1 MYLKP
6 LFRSIINKYVSCSD
20 KKNFC
25 FDGRNIGGNARKLS
39 YLEWSTQFQGPSS
52 NDSDLTSRLLRAET
66 DRGDAETEPSRTAIK
81 LKSKD
86 GLVRADFFKASSF
99 RRKHEYNYNT
109 CCDVSYHKAF
119 YFSFYLIPQD
129 TFANLQKLSVEYL

>member
-1 MYLKP
+1 MYLKL

-20 KKNFC
+20 KTNFC
-25 FDGRNIGGNARKLS
+25 FNGRDIGGNARKLS

-66 DRGDAETEPSRTAIK
+66 DRGDAETEPSMTAIK

-86 GLVRADFFKASSF
+86 GLVRADFFKAG
-99 RRKHEYNYNT
+99 RIRGNNEYDYNN
-109 CCDVSYHKAF
+109 
-119 YFSFYLIPQD
+119 
-129 TFANLQKLSVEYL
+129 NLA

>member
-1 MYLKP
+1 MYIYNVYLKL
-6 LFRSIINKYVSCSD
+6 LFRSIINEYVSCSD

-25 FDGRNIGGNARKLS
+25 FDGRYIDRNARRLS

-66 DRGDAETEPSRTAIK
+66 DRGDAETEPSMTAIK

-99 RRKHEYNYNT
+99 CRKHKYNQFN
-109 CCDVSYHKAF
+109 HK
-119 YFSFYLIPQD
+119 
-129 TFANLQKLSVEYL
+129 K

>member
-1 MYLKP
+1 MIQNMQCIYNVYFEL
-6 LFRSIINKYVSCSD
+6 LFRSLMNKCVSCGD
-20 KKNFC
+20 KKSFC
-25 FDGRNIGGNARKLS
+25 FDGRDIVGNARKLS
-39 YLEWSTQFQGPSS
+39 YLEWSTQFQSPYS

-99 RRKHEYNYNT
+99 CRKYK
-109 CCDVSYHKAF
+109 YHRG
-119 YFSFYLIPQD
+119 YL
-129 TFANLQKLSVEYL
+129 LL

>member
-1 MYLKP
+1 MYLKL

-25 FDGRNIGGNARKLS
+25 FDGRDIGGNARKLS

-66 DRGDAETEPSRTAIK
+66 DRGDAETEPSMTAIK

-86 GLVRADFFKASSF
+86 NLVRADFFKASRF
-99 RRKHEYNYNT
+99 CGNNKYNHNNQ
-109 CCDVSYHKAF
+109 
-119 YFSFYLIPQD
+119 II
-129 TFANLQKLSVEYL
+129 

>member
-1 MYLKP
+1 MYLKL

-20 KKNFC
+20 KKNVC
-25 FDGRNIGGNARKLS
+25 FGGRDIGRNARKLS

-66 DRGDAETEPSRTAIK
+66 DRGDAETEPSMTAIK

-86 GLVRADFFKASSF
+86 NLVRADFFKASRF
-99 RRKHEYNYNT
+99 CGNNKYNHN
-109 CCDVSYHKAF
+109 K
-119 YFSFYLIPQD
+119 II
-129 TFANLQKLSVEYL
+129 